1 MYNIV
6 LASSV
11 RQCDPDT
18 YILLQILFHDGL
30 LQDIEYDSL
39 YYTVGPCCPSLGI
52 FNIQKLF

>member
-11 RQCDPDT
+11 RQSDPDT

-39 YYTVGPCCPSLGI
+39 YYT
-52 FNIQKLF
+52 